1 MKKLTYLFALILAFS
16 FAKAQETPKPDFR
29 TMSPEQRREFIQKM
43 TPEQRHQ
50 LMEDAAVM
58 MAIKKLEVPAEKQ
71 EAFKKLLI
79 EYTQSQKNIKNKFKA
94 DFSKENISDSEAKKL
109 LTQSFQLG
117 QELLD
122 NRKIYADKFLKIL
135 TPQQVLKLFN
145 HEGKMRE
152 KFMERR
158 EKMEPP
164 KGGGPMLQHDF
175 NH

>member
-1 MKKLTYLFALILAFS
+1 MKKLTYLFALLLAFS

-29 TMSPEQRREFIQKM
+29 TMSPEQRRELIRKM

-58 MAIKKLEVPAEKQ
+58 MAIKKLQVPAEKQ
-71 EAFKKLLI
+71 DAFKKLLI
-79 EYTQSQKNIKNKFKA
+79 EYNQSQKNIKNKFKE
-94 DFSKENISDSEAKKL
+94 DFSKENISDAEAKNL

-135 TPQQVLKLFN
+135 TPQQVLKLFS

-152 KFMERR
+152 NFMERR
-158 EKMEPP
+158 QKMERP
-164 KGGGPMLQHDF
+164 KERGQMHNPENL
-175 NH
+175 

>member
-1 MKKLTYLFALILAFS
+1 MKKLTYLFALLLAFS

-29 TMSPEQRREFIQKM
+29 TMSPEQRRELIRKM

-58 MAIKKLEVPAEKQ
+58 MAIKKLQVPAEKQ
-71 EAFKKLLI
+71 DAFKKLLI
-79 EYTQSQKNIKNKFKA
+79 EYNQSQKNIKNKFKE
-94 DFSKENISDSEAKKL
+94 DFSKENISDAEAKNL

-135 TPQQVLKLFN
+135 TPQQVLKLFS

-152 KFMERR
+152 NFMERR
-158 EKMEPP
+158 QKMEPP
-164 KGGGPMLQHDF
+164 KGRGPMHNPENL
-175 NH
+175 

>member
-1 MKKLTYLFALILAFS
+1 MKKLTYLFALLLAFS

-29 TMSPEQRREFIQKM
+29 TMSPEQRRELIRKM

-50 LMEDAAVM
+50 LMEDAAVI
-58 MAIKKLEVPAEKQ
+58 MAIKKLQVPAEKQ
-71 EAFKKLLI
+71 DAFKKLLI
-79 EYTQSQKNIKNKFKA
+79 EYNQSQKNIKNKFKE
-94 DFSKENISDSEAKKL
+94 DFSKENISDAEAKNL

-135 TPQQVLKLFN
+135 TPQQVLKLFS

-152 KFMERR
+152 NFMERR
-158 EKMEPP
+158 QKMEPP
-164 KGGGPMLQHDF
+164 KERGPMHNPENL
-175 NH
+175 

>member
-1 MKKLTYLFALILAFS
+1 MKKLTYLFALLLAFS
-16 FAKAQETPKPDFR
+16 FAKAQETPKSDFR
-29 TMSPEQRREFIQKM
+29 TMSPEQRRELIRKM

-58 MAIKKLEVPAEKQ
+58 MAIKKLQVPAEKQ
-71 EAFKKLLI
+71 DAFKKLLI
-79 EYTQSQKNIKNKFKA
+79 EYNQSQKNIKNKFKE
-94 DFSKENISDSEAKKL
+94 DFSKENISDAEAKNL

-135 TPQQVLKLFN
+135 TPQQVLKLFS

-152 KFMERR
+152 NFMERR

-164 KGGGPMLQHDF
+164 KERGPMHNPENL
-175 NH
+175 

>member
-1 MKKLTYLFALILAFS
+1 MKKLTYLFALLLAFS
-16 FAKAQETPKPDFR
+16 FAKAQETPKSDFR
-29 TMSPEQRREFIQKM
+29 TMSPEQRRELIRKM

-58 MAIKKLEVPAEKQ
+58 MAIKKLQVPAEKQ
-71 EAFKKLLI
+71 DAFKKLLI
-79 EYTQSQKNIKNKFKA
+79 EYNQSQKNIKNKFKE
-94 DFSKENISDSEAKKL
+94 DFSKENISDAEAKNL

-135 TPQQVLKLFN
+135 TPQQVLKLFS

-152 KFMERR
+152 NFMERR
-158 EKMEPP
+158 QKMEPP
-164 KGGGPMLQHDF
+164 KERGPMPY
-175 NH
+175 NEN

>member
-1 MKKLTYLFALILAFS
+1 MKKLTYLFALLLAFS
-16 FAKAQETPKPDFR
+16 FAKAQETPKSDFR
-29 TMSPEQRREFIQKM
+29 TMSPEQRREYIKKM

-79 EYTQSQKNIKNKFKA
+79 EYNQSQKNIKNKFKE
-94 DFSKENISDSEAKKL
+94 DFSKENISDAEAKNL

-135 TPQQVLKLFN
+135 TPQQVLKLFS

-152 KFMERR
+152 NFMERR
-158 EKMEPP
+158 QKMEPP
-164 KGGGPMLQHDF
+164 KERGPMHNPENL
-175 NH
+175 

>member
-1 MKKLTYLFALILAFS
+1 MKKLTYLFALLLAFS
-16 FAKAQETPKPDFR
+16 FAKAQETPKSDFR
-29 TMSPEQRREFIQKM
+29 TMSPEQRRELIRKM

-50 LMEDAAVM
+50 LMEDAAVI
-58 MAIKKLEVPAEKQ
+58 MAIKKLQVPAEKQ
-71 EAFKKLLI
+71 DAFKKLLI
-79 EYTQSQKNIKNKFKA
+79 EYNQSQKNIKNKFKE
-94 DFSKENISDSEAKKL
+94 DFSKENISDAEAKNL

-135 TPQQVLKLFN
+135 TPQQVLKLFS

-152 KFMERR
+152 NFMERR

-164 KGGGPMLQHDF
+164 KERGPMHNPENL
-175 NH
+175 

>member
-1 MKKLTYLFALILAFS
+1 MKKLTYLFALLLAFS

-29 TMSPEQRREFIQKM
+29 TMSPEQRRELIRKM

-58 MAIKKLEVPAEKQ
+58 MAIKKLQVPAEKQ
-71 EAFKKLLI
+71 DAFKKLLI
-79 EYTQSQKNIKNKFKA
+79 EYNQSQKNIKNKFKE
-94 DFSKENISDSEAKKL
+94 DFSKENISDAEAKNL

-135 TPQQVLKLFN
+135 TPQQVLKLFS

-152 KFMERR
+152 NFMERR
-158 EKMEPP
+158 QKMEPP
-164 KGGGPMLQHDF
+164 KERGLMHNPENL
-175 NH
+175 

>member
-1 MKKLTYLFALILAFS
+1 MKKLTYLFALLLAFS
-16 FAKAQETPKPDFR
+16 FAKAQETPKSDFR
-29 TMSPEQRREFIQKM
+29 TMSPEQRRELIRKM

-58 MAIKKLEVPAEKQ
+58 MAIKKLQVPAEKQ
-71 EAFKKLLI
+71 DAFKKLLI
-79 EYTQSQKNIKNKFKA
+79 EYNQSQKNIKNKFKE
-94 DFSKENISDSEAKKL
+94 DFSKENISDAEAKNL

-135 TPQQVLKLFN
+135 TPQQVLKLFS

-152 KFMERR
+152 NFMERR
-158 EKMEPP
+158 QKMEPP
-164 KGGGPMLQHDF
+164 KGRGPMIEEPYQD
-175 NH
+175 

>member
-1 MKKLTYLFALILAFS
+1 MKKLTYLFALLLAFS

-29 TMSPEQRREFIQKM
+29 TMSPEQRRELIRKM

-58 MAIKKLEVPAEKQ
+58 MAIKKLQVPAEKQ
-71 EAFKKLLI
+71 DAFKKLLI
-79 EYTQSQKNIKNKFKA
+79 EYNQSQKNIKNKFKE
-94 DFSKENISDSEAKKL
+94 DFSKENISDAEAKNL

-135 TPQQVLKLFN
+135 TPQQVLKLFS

-152 KFMERR
+152 NFMERR
-158 EKMEPP
+158 QKMEPP
-164 KGGGPMLQHDF
+164 KERGPVHNPENL
-175 NH
+175 